1 MQRDP
6 PDKLQAQRISSSKP
20 PLRLFRPGRHVVPA
34 VTMDDWDDIV
44 RDAGEDH
51 FEDTQDAMNDEADPS
66 NPSTMPGEAGQKEK
80 TEQQPADAVDHDT
93 PATDEEQ
100 CRICFC
106 GAEEEP
112 ELGVS

>member
-6 PDKLQAQRISSSKP
+6 PDNLQAQRISSSKP
-20 PLRLFRPGRHVVPA
+20 PLRLFRPGRHVVSA

-51 FEDTQDAMNDEADPS
+51 FEDTQDAMNDEPDS
-66 NPSTMPGEAGQKEK
+66 IKQTTTSKEGGQNEK